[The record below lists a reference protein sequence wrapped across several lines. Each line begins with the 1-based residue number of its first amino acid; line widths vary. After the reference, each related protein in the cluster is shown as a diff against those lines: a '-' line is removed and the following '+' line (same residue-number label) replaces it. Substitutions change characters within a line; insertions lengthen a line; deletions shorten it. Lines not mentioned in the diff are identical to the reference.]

1 MQIVD
6 SGIEKYVELHTSST
20 SNILEKIDRETN
32 LKSIYPRML
41 SGKVQG
47 KFISMVSKMINPKY
61 ILEIG
66 TFTGYSAICLAEG
79 LTEDGELHTIE
90 INEELEYQNA
100 SYFKEAKL
108 ESKIKT
114 YFGNALDI
122 IPKLNIQFDLI
133 FIDADKVNYCKYYE
147 QCLEKLKKGGFILA
161 DNVLWSGKVL
171 LNNDSNKMDKDTDAI
186 KEFNMMVQQDN
197 RVENVIVP
205 LRDGMTLIH
214 KTC

>member
-6 SGIEKYVELHTSST
+6 AGIEQYVELHTSSA
-20 SNILEKIDRETN
+20 SSILDKIERETN
-32 LKSIYPRML
+32 MKSIYPRML

-47 KFISMVSKMINPKY
+47 KFLSMISRMIQPRY

-79 LTEDGELHTIE
+79 LTENGELHTIE
-90 INEELEYQNA
+90 INEELENQNKKH
-100 SYFKEAKL
+100 FKEAKL
-108 ESKIKT
+108 QDKIRA

-122 IPKLNIQFDLI
+122 IPQLDIKFDLI
-133 FIDADKVNYCKYYE
+133 FIDADKRNYINYYE
-147 QCLEKLKKGGFILA
+147 LCLQKLRVGGFIIA

-171 LNNDSNKMDKDTDAI
+171 AANNTHKTDKDTDAI
-186 KEFNMMVQQDN
+186 REFNAMVQQDE

-205 LRDGMTLIH
+205 LRDGMTIIQRI
-214 KTC
+214 C